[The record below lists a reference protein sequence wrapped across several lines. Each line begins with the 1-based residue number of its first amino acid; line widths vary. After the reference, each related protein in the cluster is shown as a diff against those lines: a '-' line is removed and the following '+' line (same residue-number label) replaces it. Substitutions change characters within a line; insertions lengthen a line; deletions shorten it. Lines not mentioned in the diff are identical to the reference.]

1 MLGCDYCDDW
11 FHGECVGIEEDS
23 ADALQ
28 EYTCPSCSKRGIV
41 RQNPKATNGDD
52 TSENRKEVF
61 YTPPRSGLKRVRD
74 SGAVQSPEPKSLP
87 CLRRGCQQPRQP
99 SGYCS
104 EDCEIFAAEKDFN
117 GILKRQQKSAAV
129 NAEADAGKTKDAR
142 SIAASRG
149 TPPAFSKALDIRA
162 DRAKT
167 SAIPRTALQARP
179 ENGTS
184 TTTPGE
190 TVRGKVI
197 SSLVE
202 AFTSQEHSNQVTIS
216 ASKALVL
223 AKSIEAALFSLFKE
237 PGKDYRTR
245 FRSLVFNLRDA
256 SNPELRQRVLSK
268 ELSPDHLCRMTS
280 AELASR
286 QLSSWR
292 TAKEVELERQR
303 ILPDEAGGKRVR
315 KTHKGE
321 EVVEIYDEPV
331 SDLPA
336 PQQSLVDQI
345 LTRKVIRE
353 TTLAVDATQE
363 GVASKASMFPAQ
375 LPDFSS
381 VRVHAEASLPAFQ
394 SFSDFAEQPAK
405 PDAASRAPLPECH
418 SFQERAEQANG
429 EAPSTSFLPKFHSFE
444 ERAEQANG
452 EAPST
457 STRYGRPN
465 GSDASEDSADEMMT
479 EVLEEMTSAHSR
491 EQRVEPLVPVKN
503 HGETTSSAHPAPSAK
518 AKRGWA
524 SRRTTTGAAE
534 DRSAKA
540 SPAAAAGDEDTW
552 TGKLQLP
559 GKTSG
564 LDVTMRCSGC
574 NVDSAP
580 SLGLP
585 SLLQVKGRIRLS
597 VLEGFVG
604 SLKSKNTSRTLTV
617 LRVQATEGASFKDTK
632 RVLHMEATELSDQE
646 RAFVLEPFKGLELYL
661 LPECPLAK
669 SLDTGVGGGALIGI
683 LIRRKAAK
691 RSKDLGGSSSP
702 TSEFPRASSKSPS
715 RGKSP
720 TAHTAVSKDPRLS
733 RSEQQPLIADP
744 SPRTTPPYTTMRP
757 SACPRDPP
765 ASTSPMP
772 NSSESSTPEVEV
784 QEAKPWS
791 GSTAVDRVVPGAGA
805 VPGGRENTGA
815 ALDQSA
821 ASALNDLLALVGGVD
836 THMSTSSTAPPSDAG
851 GLETAQMPLAP
862 LMLGSQQ
869 AEQRLPMSMKESAAA
884 APLCLQAAPSPS
896 EAARALPVSE
906 PLPNA
911 LNAATPPY
919 SAATRGEQQGSAFG
933 GTSIAANWP
942 HVGSANEAA
951 VADDLPKFEFA
962 SDMVLRPGPPPGPP
976 PPGSQPALHTVQ
988 HISAA
993 GPHTAPP
1000 LHVSATPAPTPN
1012 TAIPVHRPLS
1022 QSTWRA

>member
-1 MLGCDYCDDW
+1 
-11 FHGECVGIEEDS
+11 
-23 ADALQ
+23 
-28 EYTCPSCSKRGIV
+28 
-41 RQNPKATNGDD
+41 
-52 TSENRKEVF
+52 
-61 YTPPRSGLKRVRD
+61 
-74 SGAVQSPEPKSLP
+74 
-87 CLRRGCQQPRQP
+87 
-99 SGYCS
+99 
-104 EDCEIFAAEKDFN
+104 
-117 GILKRQQKSAAV
+117 
-129 NAEADAGKTKDAR
+129 
-142 SIAASRG
+142 
-149 TPPAFSKALDIRA
+149 
-162 DRAKT
+162 
-167 SAIPRTALQARP
+167 
-179 ENGTS
+179 
-184 TTTPGE
+184 
-190 TVRGKVI
+190 
-197 SSLVE
+197 
-202 AFTSQEHSNQVTIS
+202 
-216 ASKALVL
+216 
-223 AKSIEAALFSLFKE
+223 
-237 PGKDYRTR
+237 
-245 FRSLVFNLRDA
+245 
-256 SNPELRQRVLSK
+256 
-268 ELSPDHLCRMTS
+268 
-280 AELASR
+280 
-286 QLSSWR
+286 
-292 TAKEVELERQR
+292 
-303 ILPDEAGGKRVR
+303 
-315 KTHKGE
+315 
-321 EVVEIYDEPV
+321 
-331 SDLPA
+331 
-336 PQQSLVDQI
+336 
-345 LTRKVIRE
+345 
-353 TTLAVDATQE
+353 
-363 GVASKASMFPAQ
+363 MFPAQ

-1000 LHVSATPAPTPN
+1000 LHGPPEANSLATPRVGLDPRLASAAPAVPPSALRGDSHHQMAQQPQGQRIAGSGAAQFHAHALSFTGNQDTRLPP
-1012 TAIPVHRPLS
+1012 TGPHTSIQIAPPQHQHQLQGQQQMPGPPRPPPGQPPVGLPHVPPGPFPPGHPQLPLGPPPGHARMPQGEPSGLPLQDHHRMMPGGHDPPRMMPGGHDPPRMMRVVTILSDDADPPPMMRVVASSSMMPGGQILPMMPGGHDPPRMMPGGHDPDDAGDEAGCPRGTRPPLDDA
-1022 QSTWRA
+1022 RGGNVLVR